1 MYRTS
6 GMRYEKKGLA
16 KAEEAESAKLKL
28 VYISS
33 TNIMKSIGLR
43 LMMPFFVIAMLYW
56 SWRH

>member
-6 GMRYEKKGLA
+6 GRRYEKEGLA

-43 LMMPFFVIAMLYW
+43 LMMPFFVIAMLDP
-56 SWRH
+56 SL